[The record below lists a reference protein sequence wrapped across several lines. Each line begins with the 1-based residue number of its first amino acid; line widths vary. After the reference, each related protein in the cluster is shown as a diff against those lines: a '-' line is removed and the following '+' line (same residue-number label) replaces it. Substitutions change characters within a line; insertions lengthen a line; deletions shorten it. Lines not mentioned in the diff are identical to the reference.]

1 VRLDSLALPLDRVRT
16 VVFATALRVP
26 PLRSILL
33 AKQRRIPALLGVHAG
48 AALFLAVIA
57 PTVLLVLGPLLL
69 GVPHLLSDLRFLV
82 LRPAFE
88 PRARTLLLGGS
99 ALLVALRAAEALG
112 LRGVSAAEPVLAG
125 AWLIGACA
133 VTSPGRRGARWGL
146 ALAGAFGFTGCAWQW
161 PWATRLVLA
170 HGHNL
175 VALALWVWGFS
186 RHPGRAAMLALTFLV
201 AAVTLV
207 ASPVAWLGFEQGV
220 RESFGLHS
228 LAAADSL
235 APGVRD
241 VPLAL
246 GIVSSFA
253 FLQSL
258 HYAVWLHAIP
268 QEETR
273 GDATLSFRMSL
284 RQLAGELGGWGLALS
299 ALLVVALPIG
309 AAVGSPRS
317 AKDLYLSLSSF
328 HAYLELAAV
337 LTLFGSGARPS
348 VMRRGACR

>member
-1 VRLDSLALPLDRVRT
+1 
-16 VVFATALRVP
+16 VFASALGIPALRSV
-26 PLRSILL
+26 LL
-33 AKQRRIPALLGVHAG
+33 AKERRIPALLGVHAV
-48 AALFLAVIA
+48 AALTLAILA
-57 PTVLLVLGPLLL
+57 PSVLLVWGPLLL

-88 PRARTLLLGGS
+88 ARARVLLLGGS
-99 ALLVALRAAEALG
+99 AVLVALRVAEELG
-112 LRGVSAAEPVLAG
+112 LRGAARGEPLLAG
-125 AWLIGACA
+125 AWLMGACFVA
-133 VTSPGRRGARWGL
+133 SPGRRGARFGV
-146 ALAGAFGFTGCAWQW
+146 ALSVAFALTVCARQW
-161 PWATRLVLA
+161 PWGTRLVLA

-186 RHPGRAAMLALTFLV
+186 RRGIRATKLALTFLL
-201 AAVTLV
+201 AAVALV
-207 ASPVAWLGFEQGV
+207 VSPLAWLGFEYGL
-220 RESFGLHS
+220 RESSGLHS
-228 LAAADSL
+228 LTAADSL

-246 GIVSSFA
+246 GIVASFA

-284 RQLAGELGGWGLALS
+284 RQLSRELGQGGLALA
-299 ALLVVALPIG
+299 ALLVVALPLG
-309 AAVGSPRS
+309 ALVGTPRS

-328 HAYLELAAV
+328 HAYLELAAA
-337 LTLFGSGARPS
+337 LTLFVSGTRPS
-348 VMRRGACR
+348 VVGRGACR